1 MKNQYL
7 KNLNKMEFVVTDAC
21 TGKCKHCSQGEH
33 DSCVRL
39 DPCAAADAVNKV
51 AGLYDIKTVMVFGGE
66 PLLCRDAVYEIM
78 SAALKMKVEKRQ
90 IITNGYFSSDM
101 NIMAKTAEELARCG
115 VNDLL
120 LSADAFHQE
129 SIPME
134 IITAFAKEVQRC
146 AVPIRIQ
153 PAWLVSREY
162 DNRYNRCTR
171 SIIGVFAEMGIA
183 ASEGNIIF
191 PEGNAKK
198 YLSEYFVNDIPKNP
212 YVEDPE
218 NVTCLSFSANG
229 DLLNGNIYKNDVL
242 NIISGYK
249 PNTEK
254 L

>member
-1 MKNQYL
+1 
-7 KNLNKMEFVVTDAC
+7 MEFVVTDAC

-33 DSCVRL
+33 NSCARL
-39 DPCAAADAVNKV
+39 NPYVAADAVNKV
-51 AGLYDIKTVMVFGGE
+51 ARSYDIKTVMAFGGE
-66 PLLCRDAVYEIM
+66 PLLCREAVYEIM

-90 IITNGYFSSDM
+90 IITNGYFSRDIK
-101 NIMAKTAEELARCG
+101 IMAKTAEELACCG

-129 SIPME
+129 SIPMG
-134 IITAFAKEVQRC
+134 IITAFAKELQRC
-146 AVPIRIQ
+146 AVPVRIQ
-153 PAWLVSREY
+153 PAWLVSREH
-162 DNRYNRCTR
+162 DNQYNQRTR
-171 SIIGVFAEMGIA
+171 SIIGVFSEMGISA
-183 ASEGNIIF
+183 GEGNIIF

-198 YLSEYFVNDIPKNP
+198 YLSEYFLNDPPKNP

-242 NIISGYK
+242 NIIAGYK